1 MYQLNSNHLHFISLS
16 LLTHTHT
23 HSTHTHIHTHKHTYF
38 THHCNQRKIMY
49 QSLCSKLLINDE
61 SSSESWC
68 CFPSGPLFQKHFS
81 LKTTAWLIPP
91 FLSKLFMQ
99 KQQCTMSNYEKHF
112 IMYNLYML
120 QFVMLGWFIF
130 QVVMSSVK
138 ILPDLIFILSCHLQK
153 YNFQS
158 EVLPLCLN
166 IHF

>member
-112 IMYNLYML
+112 IMYKSPKHHKLKHVQIIHNKV
-120 QFVMLGWFIF
+120 FFIIAHSALLF
-130 QVVMSSVK
+130 LHK
-138 ILPDLIFILSCHLQK
+138 
-153 YNFQS
+153 
-158 EVLPLCLN
+158 
-166 IHF
+166 